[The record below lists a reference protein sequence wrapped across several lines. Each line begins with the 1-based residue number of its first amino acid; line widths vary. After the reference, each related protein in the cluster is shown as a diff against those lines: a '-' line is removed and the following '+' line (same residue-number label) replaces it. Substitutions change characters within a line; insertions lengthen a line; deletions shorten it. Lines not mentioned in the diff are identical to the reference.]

1 MTQLSIFLY
10 NSPMSAE
17 HPAQH
22 DPNVLRSA
30 DRPLAGKTAIV
41 TGGSRDVG
49 AAIVESLAKEGV
61 RVVFSYNNKPKRAED
76 VLGSVADFRGEAH
89 AIAADISTID
99 GRNSFFTSALDILGG
114 KIDFLI
120 LSTSG
125 PTPQLNEI
133 ASNDL
138 LDQALPSMQN
148 GGAVIRMQSVPGHF
162 MPQLRG
168 SFSLKE
174 YNSVAESKYPDL
186 KSLRKRIPEMEEHGV
201 RFLEVCP
208 PIVTGTNNVRF
219 AHRIDPTAEQ
229 QHYVVSDRLGL
240 PHDVTPEQV
249 GNKIVDLLSNPDI
262 NSGYTEF
269 FDGVD
274 DAQTTLEALYD
285 VPQVYVN
292 TLEMQE
298 TAGETK
304 RGIGRAIA
312 SFEQIAESQNLKVVD
327 TLALDE
333 DGEQIG
339 ILTVTP
345 EHAKGHFS
353 EEKGL
358 PRILP
363 GHIQISAAIET
374 IGMIERQLGN
384 TRRDLRLIGFDHA
397 VFLRPVLADG
407 SSKII
412 VKPTSN
418 GDGTYNVEILREGD
432 SESVASINRLR
443 LRRSDETEKE
453 DFSGNQLLEG
463 AFQTLGLVGLDSSG
477 DNLPLLL
484 EIGRTE
490 IVRPGIK
497 AGEGIKY
504 DAIARQNRD
513 RRVEGSVSIHSEGRI
528 IGMVTGIKTALVPK
542 QVALRLLK

>member
-1 MTQLSIFLY
+1 
-10 NSPMSAE
+10 MSAE
-17 HPAQH
+17 HATQH

-30 DRPLAGKTAIV
+30 DIPLAGKTAII

-61 RVVFSYNNKPKRAED
+61 RVVFSYNNKPKRAKD
-76 VLGSVADFRGEAH
+76 VLGSVADFGGEAH
-89 AIAADISTID
+89 AIAADISTSE
-99 GRNSFFTSALDILGG
+99 GRGSFFTSALDILGG

-125 PTPQLNEI
+125 PTPQLNKI

-138 LDQALPSMQN
+138 LDQALPNMQN
-148 GGAVIRMQSVPGHF
+148 EGAVIRMQSVPGHF

-269 FDGVD
+269 FDGVT
-274 DAQTTLEALYD
+274 DAQTALEAVYD
-285 VPQVYVN
+285 VPQVNVN

-298 TAGETK
+298 ELAGIR

-312 SFEQIAESQNLKVVD
+312 SFDQITRPDELTMVDHVFPSLAQNHSYA
-327 TLALDE
+327 TFR
-333 DGEQIG
+333 
-339 ILTVTP
+339 P
-345 EHAKGHFS
+345 RPMHAKGHFRQEDEPYQPAEGNNFPQIFPEHKQVRS
-353 EEKGL
+353 AVDAIEAIQKTGDGL
-358 PRILP
+358 RIL
-363 GHIQISAAIET
+363 GFESAEFLEVVPAD
-374 IGMIERQLGN
+374 GN
-384 TRRDLRLIGFDHA
+384 TGLY
-397 VFLRPVLADG
+397 
-407 SSKII
+407 I
-412 VKPTSN
+412 VPFQN
-418 GDGTYNVEILREGD
+418 EDGTYDVEFLRNGD
-432 SESVASINRLR
+432 RTKTATIKGLKLRAADESEKDNL
-443 LRRSDETEKE
+443 LE
-453 DFSGNQLLEG
+453 DQLLDG
-463 AFQTLGLVGLDSSG
+463 AFQTTILVGTGDVG
-477 DNLPLLL
+477 NDNLPLLRR
-484 EIGRTE
+484 IGKTE
-490 IVRPGIK
+490 FVDGGIK
-497 AGEGIKY
+497 AGDGVKYEATIQQTDEGETESTVVI
-504 DAIARQNRD
+504 
-513 RRVEGSVSIHSEGRI
+513 SSEGRQ
-528 IGMVTGIKTALVPK
+528 IGTVQGIRTSTLPKTP
-542 QVALRLLK
+542 